1 MTSNDPNVAALPVN
15 NRLLLTIA
23 AMLGNI
29 MQILDSTIANVA
41 LPHMQAGLGATLD
54 TVTWVLTSYILAT
67 AIAIP
72 ITGWIS
78 DRIGSRKL
86 FLLSIA
92 GFTASSLL
100 CATATNIE
108 MLVIFRVIQ
117 GLSGAFIMPLSQTV
131 MLDINPPKDHP
142 KAMAIWGMGVMIAPI
157 TGPIIGGYLT
167 DNFSWPWIFL
177 INVPIGIIT
186 FTMLWTLLPSKPIAR
201 RKFDVFGFT
210 LFAIFIASFQL
221 MLDRGNGEDW
231 FDSWEIII
239 EFGLAAAALWM
250 FTVHMMT
257 SKNTFLSRD
266 LFKDRNLV
274 TAMLLMIVAGV
285 AMFSVMA
292 LLPPMLQNI
301 YHYTPTDA
309 GILLAPRGVGV
320 FLGMAIASRLATIVD
335 ARWVVAGGMA
345 LASYS
350 AWMMTGWSLSMNHWP
365 IISSGLVQ
373 GLGMG
378 ALFVTMNILGFS
390 TLPPALRTDG
400 ASMLNLSRTI
410 GGSIGIA
417 VFVGLLSRNWQIS
430 HADVAANVTEARLS
444 PLSPALIS
452 RFGQYGDQAMTMIDG
467 EVNRQALMIAY
478 IGDFWLIAVAT
489 AICVPLVFL
498 MKKPQRAS
506 LETMDSASAAH

>member
-1 MTSNDPNVAALPVN
+1 MNSVNPNVAALPVD

-41 LPHMQAGLGATLD
+41 LPHMQSGLGATLD

-67 AIAIP
+67 AVAIP

-100 CATATNIE
+100 CATATSLE
-108 MLVIFRVIQ
+108 MLVFYRIIQ

-142 KAMAIWGMGVMIAPI
+142 KALAIWGMGVMIAPI

-167 DNFSWPWIFL
+167 DNFSWQWIFL

-186 FTMLWTLLPSKPIAR
+186 FTMLWTLLPSKPIKR
-201 RKFDVFGFT
+201 RKFDLFGFS

-239 EFGLAAAALWM
+239 EFGLTAAALWM
-250 FTVHMMT
+250 FTIHMT
-257 SKNTFLSRD
+257 TAKNTFLSRE

-274 TAMLLMIVAGV
+274 TAMTLMIVAGV

-301 YHYTPTDA
+301 YNYTPTYA
-309 GILLAPRGVGV
+309 GLLLAPRGIGV
-320 FLGMAIASRLATIVD
+320 FLGMAIASRLANIVD
-335 ARWVVAGGMA
+335 ARLIVAAGMM

-350 AWMMTGWSLSMNHWP
+350 AFMMTGWSLDMDHWP
-365 IISSGLVQ
+365 IITSGLVQ

-390 TLPPALRTDG
+390 TLSPAHRTDA

-430 HADVAANVTEARLS
+430 HADVASNVTEARLS
-444 PLSPALIS
+444 PISPALIG
-452 RFGQYGDQAMTMIDG
+452 RFGQFGDQAMSLIDA

-478 IGDFWLIAVAT
+478 IGDFWLIGVTTAV
-489 AICVPLVFL
+489 CVPLVFL
-498 MKKPQRAS
+498 MKKPQRANIDT
-506 LETMDSASAAH
+506 LESAGAAH